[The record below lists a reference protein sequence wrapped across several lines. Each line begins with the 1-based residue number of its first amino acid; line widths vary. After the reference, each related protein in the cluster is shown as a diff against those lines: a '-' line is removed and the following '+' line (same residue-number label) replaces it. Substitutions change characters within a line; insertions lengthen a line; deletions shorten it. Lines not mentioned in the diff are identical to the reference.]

1 MKLARPAR
9 PNEMARELWAL
20 PLVTCILGGVYVGWQ
35 ILGLRYTNHD
45 DIYHSLQAAM
55 LSGDWINYSERVA
68 ARSGR
73 LQAFLTI
80 PIMLGADSL
89 VRSPLYDLL
98 NILSLLAVYAG
109 LVWFLSAIG
118 SLRDSLATVSV
129 ALFLFPLHYYY
140 TFPQGYP
147 LVFCIG
153 LILLFVSLILL
164 QCYMK
169 HSGKLLL
176 FVSVILFSLSLL
188 GEEYNFVL
196 HPALLGILLL
206 VSIPKSHNLLRIALP
221 YAAAWVLV
229 AAFALSYSIIHRGT
243 GITSMRTAF
252 GLDLVAYA
260 KTFLTLEQ
268 KALLVTGLG
277 GGIKLHAAVTQGSPD
292 VPMVLSFKSLADRVM
307 DWGSLIVVFLAASTI
322 SWLALFSQSI
332 SRRTFVRFSLVCI
345 AVAVFPVGVLSLSQL
360 YQQIVPLGF
369 IQGHPVTFYTQLGA
383 SGFLFVLC
391 AAGCNRFSRSTRH
404 LVVSVCGALLGAY
417 IALTFL
423 YNDINR
429 QVMSANQQKW
439 AAFEQLVIFARAD
452 RPDLSSR
459 ALFAPDFWTSS
470 GVSDIPNEQSSGGK
484 NYWTA
489 YAATVLKSPLQILG
503 PETRPPIDA
512 VYVRYFSTPT
522 GAPLLVIY
530 EPATPPSLGI
540 VTLVAPRPL
549 TGELSYRLAE
559 ATSATR
565 SLVGWKCRSY
575 CALRWEVDRALRP
588 ETIRVK
594 PADVGPTSLLAQ
606 FFLPR
611 EGAYANPLSG
621 SHTD

>member
-1 MKLARPAR
+1 MKLARPTK
-9 PNEMARELWAL
+9 PNEVARELWAL

-35 ILGLRYTNHD
+35 IFGLRYTNHD
-45 DIYHSLQAAM
+45 DIFLSLQAAM
-55 LSGDWINYSERVA
+55 LSGDLINESFERIAHTNRFQTVFT
-68 ARSGR
+68 
-73 LQAFLTI
+73 L
-80 PIMLGADSL
+80 PILLGAYSL

-98 NILSLLAVYAG
+98 NISSLLAVYAG

-129 ALFLFPLHYYY
+129 ALFLFPLHYYF

-164 QCYMK
+164 QYYMK
-169 HSGKLLL
+169 HSGRLLL

-206 VSIPKSHNLLRIALP
+206 VWIPKSHNLLRVALP

-229 AAFALSYSIIHRGT
+229 AAVELSFSIIHRGT
-243 GITSMRTAF
+243 VINSMRTTF

-268 KALLVTGLG
+268 KALLATGLA
-277 GGIKLHAAVTQGSPD
+277 GGIQLHAAVTQGSPD

-307 DWGSLIVVFLAASTI
+307 DWGSLIMVFLVASTM
-322 SWLALFSQSI
+322 SWLVLFSQSI

-345 AVAVFPVGVLSLSQL
+345 ALAVFPVGVLSLSQL
-360 YQQIVPLGF
+360 YQHIVPAGF
-369 IQGHPVTFYTQLGA
+369 IQGHPATFYTQLGA
-383 SGFLFVLC
+383 SGFLFLLC

-417 IALTFL
+417 SALTFL

-439 AAFEQLVIFARAD
+439 AAFEQLAIFARAD
-452 RPDLSSR
+452 RPDLDSR
-459 ALFAPDFWTSS
+459 ALFAPDFWTFS
-470 GVSDIPNEQSSGGK
+470 GVSNIPNRQFSGK

-512 VYVRYFSTPT
+512 VYVRYFSTPA

-530 EPATPPSLGI
+530 EPATPPWLGI

-549 TGELSYRLAE
+549 TGELSYTLAE

-575 CALRWEVDRALRP
+575 CTMRWEEDRALRP

-611 EGAYANPLSG
+611 KGAYANPLSG
-621 SHTD
+621 SPTD

>member
-1 MKLARPAR
+1 VKLARPAR
-9 PNEMARELWAL
+9 PKEMTRELWAL
-20 PLVTCILGGVYVGWQ
+20 PLVTCILGGMYVGWQ
-35 ILGLRYTNHD
+35 IFGLRYTNHD
-45 DIYHSLQAAM
+45 DIFLSLQAAM
-55 LSGDWINYSERVA
+55 SSGDWMNAA
-68 ARSGR
+68 ARTAARTGR
-73 LQAFLTI
+73 FQAFLTV
-80 PIMLGADSL
+80 PIILGAGSL

-98 NILSLLAVYAG
+98 NISSLFAVYAG
-109 LVWFLSAIG
+109 LVWLLSAIG

-147 LVFCIG
+147 LVFCVG

-164 QCYMK
+164 QCYLK
-169 HSGKLLL
+169 HSGRLLL

-188 GEEYNFVL
+188 GEEYNFIL
-196 HPALLGILLL
+196 HASLLGILLL
-206 VSIPKSHNLLRIALP
+206 VWIPKSHKLLRIALP
-221 YAAAWVLV
+221 YVAAWVLV
-229 AAFALSYSIIHRGT
+229 AALELSYSISHRGT
-243 GITSMRTAF
+243 GITDVRTTLGF
-252 GLDLVAYA
+252 DLVAYA

-268 KALLVTGLG
+268 KALLATGLA
-277 GGIKLHAAVTQGSPD
+277 GGINLHAAVTQGVPD
-292 VPMVLSFKSLADRVM
+292 VPTVLSFKSLAHRLT
-307 DWGSLIVVFLAASTI
+307 DWGSLIVVFLVASTM
-322 SWLALFSQSI
+322 SWLALFSQRI
-332 SRRTFVRFSLVCI
+332 SRGTFIRFSLVCI
-345 AVAVFPVGVLSLSQL
+345 AVAVLPVAVLSLSQL
-360 YQQIVPLGF
+360 YQHIVPAGF
-369 IQGHPVTFYTQLGA
+369 IQGHPATFYTQLGA
-383 SGFLFVLC
+383 SGFLFLLC

-417 IALTFL
+417 SALTFL

-439 AAFEQLVIFARAD
+439 AAFEQLAIFARAD
-452 RPDLSSR
+452 RPDLGAR

-470 GVSDIPNEQSSGGK
+470 GVSDIPKRSFRGK

-512 VYVRYFSTPT
+512 VYVRYFSTPA
-522 GAPLLVIY
+522 GDPLLVIY
-530 EPATPPSLGI
+530 EPATSPWLGI

-549 TGELSYRLAE
+549 TGELSYRVAE

-565 SLVGWKCRSY
+565 SLVGWKCQSY
-575 CALRWEVDRALRP
+575 CTMRWEEDRALRP